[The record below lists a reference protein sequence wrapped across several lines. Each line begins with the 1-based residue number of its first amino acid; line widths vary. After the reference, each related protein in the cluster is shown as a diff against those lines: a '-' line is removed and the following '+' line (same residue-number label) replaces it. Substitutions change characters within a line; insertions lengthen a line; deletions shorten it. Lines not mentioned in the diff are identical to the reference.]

1 MNRILVLGSTQ
12 TQPAMQ
18 ARVSAR
24 IQRATLSALM
34 TLVVALVDRRLRK
47 AFDRSRPV

>member
-1 MNRILVLGSTQ
+1 VSRILVRAS
-12 TQPAMQ
+12 TQPALPL
-18 ARVSAR
+18 RVLAW
-24 IQRATLSALM
+24 IQRAMLSALM